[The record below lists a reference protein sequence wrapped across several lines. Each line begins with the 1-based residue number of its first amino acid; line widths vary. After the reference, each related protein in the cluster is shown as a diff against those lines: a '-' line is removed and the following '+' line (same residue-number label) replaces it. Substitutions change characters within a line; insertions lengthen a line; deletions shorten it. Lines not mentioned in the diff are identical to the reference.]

1 MDWFSKRSPI
11 HNRSTS
17 CRQQTVYCLWKG
29 FEYCRLDGQTPHEER
44 QSAINAYITCLEVK
58 SLVSCWAPWQVV
70 WGSIWPWQ
78 ILWFCM
84 SDWNLQVDL
93 QAMVCSSICEFWFS
107 THSSVWHHASLSH
120 IHVVPCGSSSPTLS
134 NSPPCV
140 CHDGQSLNAHW
151 PKVCWTP
158 KESKLSQYI
167 TGNRWI
173 NIM

>member
-29 FEYCRLDGQTPHEER
+29 FEYCCLDGQTSHEKR

-58 SLVSCWAPWQVV
+58 SLFSCWAPGQVV

-84 SDWNLQVDL
+84 TVIGTLKWTCRLWCVAVYVNFDL
-93 QAMVCSSICEFWFS
+93 VLIPQY
-107 THSSVWHHASLSH
+107 
-120 IHVVPCGSSSPTLS
+120 GSSSILS
-134 NSPPCV
+134 DSPPCA
-140 CHDGQSLNAHW
+140 CHDGQSLKAHRS
-151 PKVCWTP
+151 KVCWTP
-158 KESKLSQYI
+158 KESKLFQYI
-167 TGNRWI
+167 TSNQWI
-173 NIM
+173 NSM

>member
-1 MDWFSKRSPI
+1 MDWFSKRFPI

-29 FEYCRLDGQTPHEER
+29 FEYCRLDGQTLHEER

-58 SLVSCWAPWQVV
+58 SLFSCWAPGQVV

-84 SDWNLQVDL
+84 TVIGTLKWTCRLWCVAVYVNFDL
-93 QAMVCSSICEFWFS
+93 VLIPQYGIM
-107 THSSVWHHASLSH
+107 HHASLSH
-120 IHVVPCGSSSPTLS
+120 ILVVSCVSSSPILTD
-134 NSPPCV
+134 SPPCA

-151 PKVCWTP
+151 SKVCWTP
-158 KESKLSQYI
+158 KES
-167 TGNRWI
+167 N
-173 NIM
+173 